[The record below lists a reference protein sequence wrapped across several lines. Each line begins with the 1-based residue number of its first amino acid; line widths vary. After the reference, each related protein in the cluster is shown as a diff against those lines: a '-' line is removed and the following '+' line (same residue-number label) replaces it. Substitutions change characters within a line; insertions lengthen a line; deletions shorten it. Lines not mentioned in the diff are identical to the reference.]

1 MSLMT
6 SLASTGTATGRLSMG
21 SLTTIAAMTQ
31 LLPYPVLAGPAAE
44 PSWNHAAA
52 QTFLP
57 RRRNK
62 VSSIA
67 TVTGCPAGTSSLT
80 TSLATARPRSSGSQR
95 ARAKNECAR
104 SCGQIRDRP
113 APASMPHTV
122 RLPVCARN
130 PQASMVKV
138 RKDGAVNNGAKQAST
153 LASEPGGDS
162 VVSGSISG
170 VPFRQRFH

>member
-1 MSLMT
+1 
-6 SLASTGTATGRLSMG
+6 MG
-21 SLTTIAAMTQ
+21 SMTTTAAMTQ

-44 PSWNHAAA
+44 PSWNQDAAH
-52 QTFLP
+52 TFFP

-67 TVTGCPAGTSSLT
+67 TVTGCPAGTSSAT
-80 TSLATARPRSSGSQR
+80 TSFAAATPRSSGSQR
-95 ARAKNECAR
+95 ARAKNQCAR

-113 APASMPHTV
+113 APASIPHTV
-122 RLPVCARN
+122 RFPVCARN

-153 LASEPGGDS
+153 LASEPGTGS
-162 VVSGSISG
+162 VASGSIG
-170 VPFRQRFH
+170 GNPFHQRFR